1 MKFAAI
7 AVLCASV
14 SALRLNRSDYHDG
27 PPTDK
32 DKVWGHLD
40 DEVVFHDTGVH
51 FDKVGFSQKNITVN
65 ATANITS
72 NASKNASRNATGV
85 SDESYETNVDNREAS
100 ITTQHRTQ
108 EGQRND
114 AVNSQSNEDAWRGV
128 KPKW

>member
-7 AVLCASV
+7 AVLMASA

-51 FDKVGFSQKNITVN
+51 FDKVGFSQKNITANSTANLTAN
-65 ATANITS
+65 ATANI
-72 NASKNASRNATGV
+72 SKNATANVTKAHTGV
-85 SDESYETNVDNREAS
+85 SDESYDTKFDN
-100 ITTQHRTQ
+100 IK
-108 EGQRND
+108 N
-114 AVNSQSNEDAWRGV
+114 
-128 KPKW
+128 